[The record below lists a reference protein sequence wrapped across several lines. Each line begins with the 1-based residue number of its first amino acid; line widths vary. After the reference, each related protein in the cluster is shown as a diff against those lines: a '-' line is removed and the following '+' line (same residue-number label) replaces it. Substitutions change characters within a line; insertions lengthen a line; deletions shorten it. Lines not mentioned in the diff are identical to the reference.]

1 MTRERSTREA
11 RESVRPDVYVVE
23 ALRNALARD
32 PRVHELGLTV
42 RLVAG
47 RVFLAGVVACAERRD
62 CIGAV
67 ARELLPDFDIQ
78 NELSVEPMSPAE
90 SETLA

>member
-1 MTRERSTREA
+1 MTRERRPNEA
-11 RESVRPDVYVVE
+11 PERVRPDVYVVE

-47 RVFLAGVVACAERRD
+47 KLFLAGVVASAERRD
-62 CIGAV
+62 SIGV
-67 ARELLPDFDIQ
+67 VVRELLPDFDVQ
-78 NELSVEPMSPAE
+78 NELSVEPMSPPE